1 MNRHTLNLFV
11 SVTMMMLMGA
21 CASQQVPCR
30 DRSVGR
36 PTVGQKLAGKFITVR
51 KKIPGEYIVVLKSP
65 AQSLAQVEVKQATTD
80 LTTAYGGTAFAM
92 YENALRGFASKMTE
106 AQARAMASDPAV
118 DYVQENG
125 VVTIAESQQSP
136 TWGIDR
142 MDQRKLP
149 LDRLYTFSATG
160 QGVHIYILDTGVRF
174 SHREFGGRASVGF
187 DAVGDSMRGNDC
199 NGHGTHVAGTAA
211 GSTYGLARNAIVHSV
226 RVLGCDGSGSTS
238 GVIAGVDWVTKN
250 HVSPAVANMSLGSDT
265 DPALDEAV
273 RRSIAAGITY
283 VVAAGNEDSDACKH
297 SPARTAEA
305 ITVAATDSK
314 DKRAS
319 FSNWGDCVDVFAPGN
334 KIQSSWHYG
343 DKESRELSGTSM
355 ATPHVTGLAA
365 LFLEVNPTAA
375 PSVVADAVF
384 TNATSDTVKNPG
396 WCSPNLMAY
405 SGFITAIPGL
415 PVVQI
420 KDFLPKPAVV
430 SSSGQR

>member
-1 MNRHTLNLFV
+1 MNRHTLNLYV

-21 CASQQVPCR
+21 CASQQVPCK
-30 DRSVGR
+30 DRSVDR

-65 AQSLAQVEVKQATTD
+65 AERLEQVEVKQATTD
-80 LTTAYGGTAFAM
+80 LTTAYGGAAFAM

-106 AQARAMASDPAV
+106 AQARAMANDPAV

-125 VVTIAESQQSP
+125 VVSIAESQQGP

-149 LDRLYTFSATG
+149 LDRLYTFNATG

-174 SHREFGGRASVGF
+174 SHREFAGRASVGF

-265 DPALDEAV
+265 DPALDDAV
-273 RRSIAAGITY
+273 RQSIAAGITY

-305 ITVAATDSK
+305 ITVAATDNK

-334 KIQSSWHYG
+334 KIQSSWHYS

-415 PVVQI
+415 PVVQL

-430 SSSGQR
+430 SSSEQR